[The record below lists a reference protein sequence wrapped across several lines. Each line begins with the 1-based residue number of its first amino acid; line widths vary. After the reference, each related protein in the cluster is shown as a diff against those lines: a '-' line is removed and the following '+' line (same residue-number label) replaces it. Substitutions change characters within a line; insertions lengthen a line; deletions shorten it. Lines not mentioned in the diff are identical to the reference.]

1 MCAVKFSVNL
11 LPANTGFVNY
21 SELKLPPPPT
31 FRTLKQLSRGALW
44 K

>member
-21 SELKLPPPPT
+21 SELKSPLT